1 MLYFSKLRIIFISL
15 ISLIFIFFASSNL
28 LKFSN
33 EILNKKINLGLD
45 LQGGSYLLLEIDN
58 SPVIEQKLQNLSI
71 TIRNYFKEKNI
82 RIRNIKLS
90 DQQLSFSVEDEFK
103 QIILDEFSDEESEIN
118 PYYQRFKSHQLEIE
132 EDNNV
137 LTVNF
142 SRQGIIEIKTSSQD
156 QALEI
161 VRRRVDE
168 IGTNEPNIL
177 KRGNDRI
184 LVELPGLD
192 DPMRIKSLLGKTA
205 NLTFRFVTN
214 NDEDSFGAEKLMY
227 EDNSEEAMVSK
238 RIILSGDNLLDAQ
251 PRMDSENNETVV
263 SFTLDRVGAKRF
275 GKATSTG
282 IGKQLAIV
290 LDGKIISAPV
300 IRDVIAS
307 GSGQISG
314 GFTFQSATDLA
325 LLLRSGALPAPLS
338 IIEERTVGPDLGQ
351 DSINAG
357 IIALIIGFALV
368 ILFIFVKYKIFGL
381 ITNVALIINLFLLVG
396 VLTIFEATLTLPGI
410 AGIILTV
417 GMAVDANVL
426 IFERIKEELK
436 NEKNNLIAFDSGYT
450 KSRTAILDA
459 NITTLLAAIILFFM
473 GSGPIKGFS
482 LTLGIGIFTTL
493 FSVYFI
499 SRLLTVLYVSKYKEK
514 GGLNEDDCF

>member
-1 MLYFSKLRIIFISL
+1 MLYFSKLRITIVSL
-15 ISLIFIFFASSNL
+15 ISLFFILFASSNFF
-28 LKFSN
+28 KTSN
-33 EILNKKINLGLD
+33 ELLNKKINLGLD

-58 SPVIEQKLQNLSI
+58 TPVIDQKIQNL
-71 TIRNYFKEKNI
+71 TIVIKNYFKEKNI
-82 RIRNIKLS
+82 RINNIKLIN
-90 DQQLSFSVEDEFK
+90 QKISFSVDEKFK
-103 QIILDEFSDEESEIN
+103 QSVLDEFTDEESNIN
-118 PYYQRFKSHQLEIE
+118 PYYPRFKSHQLDILEK
-132 EDNNV
+132 NNSFI
-137 LTVNF
+137 VNY
-142 SRQGIIEIKTSSQD
+142 SKQGIIELKTSSQD

-161 VRRRVDE
+161 VRRRIDE

-214 NDEDSFGAEKLMY
+214 NTEDSFGAEKLKY
-227 EDNSEEAMVSK
+227 EDSTDEAVVSK
-238 RIILSGDNLLDAQ
+238 RIILSGENLLDAQ
-251 PRMDSENNETVV
+251 PRMNNETNETVV

-300 IRDVIAS
+300 IRDTIAS

-325 LLLRSGALPAPLS
+325 LLLRSGALPAPLN

-351 DSINAG
+351 DSINSG
-357 IIALIIGFALV
+357 IIALVIGFILV

-381 ITNVALIINLFLLVG
+381 ITNVTLIINLFLLVG
-396 VLTIFEATLTLPGI
+396 ILTMFEATLTLPGI

-436 NEKNNLIAFDSGYT
+436 NEKNNLIAFDGGYT

-482 LTLGIGIFTTL
+482 LTLGVGIFTTL

-499 SRLLTVLYVSKYKEK
+499 ARLLTVLYVLKNKEK
-514 GGLNEDDCF
+514 KGLI

>member
-15 ISLIFIFFASSNL
+15 ISLIFIFFSSSNL
-28 LKFSN
+28 LNFSN

-90 DQQLSFSVEDEFK
+90 DQQLSFSVDDEFK

-118 PYYQRFKSHQLEIE
+118 PYYQRFKSHQLEIA
-132 EDNNV
+132 EDNSV

-192 DPMRIKSLLGKTA
+192 DPMRIKALLGKTA

-357 IIALIIGFALV
+357 IIALIIGFVLV

-482 LTLGIGIFTTL
+482 LTLGVGIFTTL

-499 SRLLTVLYVSKYKEK
+499 ARLLTVLYVSKNKEK
-514 GGLNEDDCF
+514 GGLI

>member
-1 MLYFSKLRIIFISL
+1 MLYFSKLRIIFVSIICL
-15 ISLIFIFFASSNL
+15 FFIFITSNNFL
-28 LKFSN
+28 NQKDRF
-33 EILNKKINLGLD
+33 INKKINLGLD

-58 SPVIEQKLQNLSI
+58 SPVIQQKLQNTSTLI
-71 TIRNYFKEKNI
+71 KNYFKDRNI
-82 RIRNIKLS
+82 RVANINLS
-90 DQQLSFSVEDEFK
+90 NDILRFTVEDQFK
-103 QIILDEFSDEESEIN
+103 QNVIDQFEDENSEIN
-118 PYYQRFKSHQLEIE
+118 PYYPRFKSHQFNISDNGNSLELSFSKQGLIE
-132 EDNNV
+132 
-137 LTVNF
+137 L
-142 SRQGIIEIKTSSQD
+142 KTSSQD

-161 VRRRVDE
+161 VRRRIDE

-177 KRGNDRI
+177 KRGNDRV

-205 NLTFRFVTN
+205 NLTFRFVSKDN
-214 NDEDSFGAEKLMY
+214 QDSFGVEKLQY
-227 EDNSEEAMVSK
+227 EDGLNEDFVSK
-238 RIILSGDNLLDAQ
+238 RIILSGDNLLDDQ
-251 PRMDSENNETVV
+251 PRMNNQTNETVV

-275 GKATSTG
+275 GKATSSN
-282 IGKQLAIV
+282 IGRQLAIV

-300 IRDVIAS
+300 IRDTIAS
-307 GSGQISG
+307 GNGQISG

-325 LLLRSGALPAPLS
+325 LLLRSGALPAPLN

-351 DSINAG
+351 DSINSG
-357 IIALIIGFALV
+357 ILALIIGFLLV
-368 ILFIFVKYKIFGL
+368 ISYMFLKYKIFGL
-381 ITNVALIINLFLLVG
+381 ITNITLIINLFILLG
-396 VLTIFEATLTLPGI
+396 ILTLFEATLTLPGI

-426 IFERIKEELK
+426 IFERIKEELR
-436 NEKNNLIAFDSGYT
+436 NEKNNIIAFDSGYT

-482 LTLGIGIFTTL
+482 VTLGVGIFTTL

-499 SRLLTVLYVSKYKEK
+499 ARLFTAIYIYRNKDKEAVI
-514 GGLNEDDCF
+514 

>member
-90 DQQLSFSVEDEFK
+90 DQQLSFSVDDEFK

-137 LTVNF
+137 LAVNF

-357 IIALIIGFALV
+357 IIALIIGFVLV

-482 LTLGIGIFTTL
+482 LTLGVGIFTTL

-499 SRLLTVLYVSKYKEK
+499 ARLLTVLYVSKNKEK
-514 GGLNEDDCF
+514 GGLI

>member
-1 MLYFSKLRIIFISL
+1 MLYFSKLRIIVVSL
-15 ISLIFIFFASSNL
+15 ISLFFILIASANFFKFENNL
-28 LKFSN
+28 LS
-33 EILNKKINLGLD
+33 KKINLGLD

-58 SPVIEQKLQNLSI
+58 TPVIEQKLQNLTI
-71 TIRNYFKEKNI
+71 TIRNYFKKKNI
-82 RIRNIKLS
+82 RLKNLKLS
-90 DQQLSFSVEDEFK
+90 NQTLTFSVNDEFK
-103 QIILDEFSDEESEIN
+103 QEVLDQFTSEESDIN
-118 PYYQRFKSHQLEIE
+118 PYYPRFKSHQLEILE
-132 EDNNV
+132 VNDVFN
-137 LTVNF
+137 VNF
-142 SRQGIIEIKTSSQD
+142 SKQGIVKLKTSSQD

-161 VRRRVDE
+161 VRRRIDE

-214 NDEDSFGAEKLMY
+214 NKEDSFGVEKLKFE
-227 EDNSEEAMVSK
+227 EDEEEAFVSK
-238 RIILSGDNLLDAQ
+238 RIIMSGDNLLDAQ
-251 PRMDSENNETVV
+251 PRVDSETNETIV

-300 IRDVIAS
+300 IRDTIAS

-325 LLLRSGALPAPLS
+325 LLLRSGALPAPLN

-357 IIALIIGFALV
+357 MIALAIGFILV
-368 ILFIFVKYKIFGL
+368 ILFIFIKYKVFGL
-381 ITNVALIINLFLLVG
+381 ITNIALIINLFLLIG

-482 LTLGIGIFTTL
+482 LTLGVGIFTTL

-499 SRLLTVLYVSKYKEK
+499 ARLLTVIYVSKNKQKE
-514 GGLNEDDCF
+514 GLI

>member
-1 MLYFSKLRIIFISL
+1 MLYFSKLRIILVTLVSLFFVLLTISN
-15 ISLIFIFFASSNL
+15 FVKFESNY
-28 LKFSN
+28 
-33 EILNKKINLGLD
+33 LNKRINLGLD

-58 SPVIEQKLQNLSI
+58 TPVIEQKLQNFSI
-71 TIRNYFKEKNI
+71 TVRNFFKDKNI
-82 RIRNIKLS
+82 RIKNLK
-90 DQQLSFSVEDEFK
+90 F
-103 QIILDEFSDEESEIN
+103 LDESISFTTDQEYKDEVLNAFQDKESVLN
-118 PYYQRFKSHQLEIE
+118 PYYPRFKSHQFNIQE
-132 EDNNV
+132 ENNYFI
-137 LTVNF
+137 VNY
-142 SRQGIIEIKTSSQD
+142 SKQGIVELKTSSQD

-192 DPMRIKSLLGKTA
+192 DPMRIKKLLGKTA

-214 NDEDSFGAEKLMY
+214 NTKDSFGAEKLKF
-227 EDNSEEAMVSK
+227 ENDQEEAVVSK

-251 PRMDSENNETVV
+251 PRMDSQTNETVV

-300 IRDVIAS
+300 IRDTIAS

-325 LLLRSGALPAPLS
+325 LLLRSGALPAPLN

-357 IIALIIGFALV
+357 IMALIIGFILV
-368 ILFIFVKYKIFGL
+368 ITFIFVKYRIFGL
-381 ITNVALIINLFLLVG
+381 ITNIALILNLFLLIG
-396 VLTIFEATLTLPGI
+396 ILTIFEATLTLPGI

-436 NEKNNLIAFDSGYT
+436 DEKNNLIAFDSGYT

-459 NITTLLAAIILFFM
+459 NITTLLAAMILFFM

-482 LTLGIGIFTTL
+482 LTLGVGIFTTL

-499 SRLLTVLYVSKYKEK
+499 ARLLTVIYISKNKDKER
-514 GGLNEDDCF
+514 LI

>member
-1 MLYFSKLRIIFISL
+1 MLYFSKLRIIVVSL
-15 ISLIFIFFASSNL
+15 ISLFFILIASANFFKFENNL
-28 LKFSN
+28 LS
-33 EILNKKINLGLD
+33 KKINLGLD

-58 SPVIEQKLQNLSI
+58 TPVIEQKLQNLTI
-71 TIRNYFKEKNI
+71 TIRNYFKKKNI
-82 RIRNIKLS
+82 RLKNLKLS
-90 DQQLSFSVEDEFK
+90 NQTLTFSVNDEFK
-103 QIILDEFSDEESEIN
+103 QEVLDQFTSEESDIN
-118 PYYQRFKSHQLEIE
+118 PYYPRFKSHQLEILE
-132 EDNNV
+132 VNDVFN
-137 LTVNF
+137 VNF
-142 SRQGIIEIKTSSQD
+142 SKQGIVKLKTSSQD

-161 VRRRVDE
+161 VRRRIDE

-214 NDEDSFGAEKLMY
+214 NKEDSFGVEKLKFE
-227 EDNSEEAMVSK
+227 EDDEEAFVSK
-238 RIILSGDNLLDAQ
+238 RIIMSGDNLLDAQ
-251 PRMDSENNETVV
+251 PRVDSETNETIV

-275 GKATSTG
+275 GNATSTG

-300 IRDVIAS
+300 IRDTIAS

-325 LLLRSGALPAPLS
+325 LLLRSGALPAPLN

-357 IIALIIGFALV
+357 MIALAIGFILV
-368 ILFIFVKYKIFGL
+368 ILFIFIKYKVFGL
-381 ITNVALIINLFLLVG
+381 ITNIALIINLFLLIG

-482 LTLGIGIFTTL
+482 LTLGVGIFTTL

-499 SRLLTVLYVSKYKEK
+499 ARLLTVIYVSKNKQKE
-514 GGLNEDDCF
+514 GLI

>member
-1 MLYFSKLRIIFISL
+1 MLYFSKLRILFITLFSL
-15 ISLIFIFFASSNL
+15 LFIIIASSNL
-28 LKFSN
+28 FKFDDEFFS
-33 EILNKKINLGLD
+33 KKINLGLD

-58 SPVIEQKLQNLSI
+58 DPVIEQKLQNLTT
-71 TIRNYFKEKNI
+71 TIRNYFKDQ
-82 RIRNIKLS
+82 NIKIS
-90 DQQLSFSVEDEFK
+90 NIKIEGDSIFFNVDNQNK
-103 QIILDEFSDEESEIN
+103 QIIVDTFIDENSEIN
-118 PYYQRFKSHQLEIE
+118 PYYPRFKSHQLNIE
-132 EDNNV
+132 DTGVN
-137 LTVNF
+137 LKINF
-142 SRQGIIEIKTSSQD
+142 SKQGLVALKTSSQD
-156 QALEI
+156 QAIEI
-161 VRRRVDE
+161 VRRRIDE
-168 IGTNEPNIL
+168 VGTNEPNIL
-177 KRGNDRI
+177 KRGNNRI

-192 DPMRIKSLLGKTA
+192 DPMRVKSLLGKTA

-214 NDEDSFGAEKLMY
+214 DENDGFGVEKLKY
-227 EDNSEEAMVSK
+227 EDGTDEATVSK
-238 RIILSGDNLLDAQ
+238 RIIISGDNLLDAQ
-251 PRMDSENNETVV
+251 PQMDTQSNQTVV
-263 SFTLDRVGAKRF
+263 SFSLDRVGAKRF

-300 IRDVIAS
+300 IRDTIAS
-307 GSGQISG
+307 GNGQISG

-325 LLLRSGALPAPLS
+325 LLLRSGALPAPLN

-357 IIALIIGFALV
+357 MIALAIGFLLV
-368 ILFIFVKYKIFGL
+368 IIFMFIKYKVFGL
-381 ITNVALIINLFLLVG
+381 ITNVTLIINLFILLG
-396 VLTIFEATLTLPGI
+396 ILTLFEATLTLPGI

-436 NEKNNLIAFDSGYT
+436 DEKNNILAFDSGYV
-450 KSRTAILDA
+450 KSRTAIIDA

-482 LTLGIGIFTTL
+482 VTLGVGIFTTL

-499 SRLLTVLYVSKYKEK
+499 ARLFTSLYVSKNRNKEK
-514 GGLNEDDCF
+514 LI

>member
-1 MLYFSKLRIIFISL
+1 MLYFSKFRIISVIL
-15 ISLIFIFFASSNL
+15 ISLFFILIASSNL
-28 LKFSN
+28 FKFEN
-33 EILNKKINLGLD
+33 NLLNKKINLGLD

-58 SPVIEQKLQNLSI
+58 NPVIEQKIQNLSI
-71 TIRNYFKEKNI
+71 TIRNYFKDKNI
-82 RIRNIKLS
+82 RIKNLKILGQK
-90 DQQLSFSVEDEFK
+90 LSFSVDENFK
-103 QIILDEFSDEESEIN
+103 QTILDTFNDEESELN
-118 PYYQRFKSHQLEIE
+118 PYYPRFKSHQLDITE
-132 EDNNV
+132 ENNIFF
-137 LTVNF
+137 VNY
-142 SRQGIIEIKTSSQD
+142 STQGIVKLKTSSQD

-161 VRRRVDE
+161 VRRRIDE

-214 NDEDSFGAEKLMY
+214 NDQDSFGAEKLSY
-227 EDNSEEAMVSK
+227 EDESEEDALVSK

-251 PRMDSENNETVV
+251 PRMDGETNETVV
-263 SFTLDRVGAKRF
+263 TFTLDRVGAKRF

-300 IRDVIAS
+300 IRDTIAS

-325 LLLRSGALPAPLS
+325 LLLRSGALPAPLN

-357 IIALIIGFALV
+357 MIALAIGFVLV
-368 ILFIFVKYKIFGL
+368 IVFIFVKYKVFGL
-381 ITNVALIINLFLLVG
+381 ITNITLILNLFLLIG
-396 VLTIFEATLTLPGI
+396 ILTIFEATLTLPGI

-499 SRLLTVLYVSKYKEK
+499 ARLLTVLYVYRNKEK
-514 GGLNEDDCF
+514 EGLI

>member
-1 MLYFSKLRIIFISL
+1 MLYFSKLRIIIVSL
-15 ISLIFIFFASSNL
+15 ISLLFILFASSNFF
-28 LKFSN
+28 KISN
-33 EILNKKINLGLD
+33 ELLNKKINLGLD

-58 SPVIEQKLQNLSI
+58 TPVIEQKIQNF
-71 TIRNYFKEKNI
+71 TIIIKNYFKEKNI
-82 RIRNIKLS
+82 RIKNIKLIN
-90 DQQLSFSVEDEFK
+90 QKISFSVDDKFK
-103 QIILDEFSDEESEIN
+103 QTVLDEFTDEESNIN
-118 PYYQRFKSHQLEIE
+118 PYYPRFKSHQLDILEK
-132 EDNNV
+132 DNSFI
-137 LTVNF
+137 VNY
-142 SRQGIIEIKTSSQD
+142 SKQGIIELKTSSQD

-161 VRRRVDE
+161 VRRRIDE

-214 NDEDSFGAEKLMY
+214 NTEDSFGAEKLKY
-227 EDNSEEAMVSK
+227 EDSTDEAVVSK
-238 RIILSGDNLLDAQ
+238 RIILSGENLLDAQ
-251 PRMDSENNETVV
+251 PRMNNETNETVV

-275 GKATSTG
+275 GKATSSG

-300 IRDVIAS
+300 IRDTIAS

-325 LLLRSGALPAPLS
+325 LLLRSGALPAPLN

-351 DSINAG
+351 DSINSG
-357 IIALIIGFALV
+357 IIALVIGFVLV

-396 VLTIFEATLTLPGI
+396 ILTMFEATLTLPGI

-436 NEKNNLIAFDSGYT
+436 NEKNNLIAFDGGYT

-482 LTLGIGIFTTL
+482 LTLGVGIFTTL

-499 SRLLTVLYVSKYKEK
+499 ARLLTVLYVLKNKDKK
-514 GGLNEDDCF
+514 GLI

>member
-1 MLYFSKLRIIFISL
+1 MLYFSKLRIILVTLVSLFFVLLTISN
-15 ISLIFIFFASSNL
+15 FVKFESNY
-28 LKFSN
+28 
-33 EILNKKINLGLD
+33 LNKRINLGLD

-58 SPVIEQKLQNLSI
+58 SPVIEQKLQNFSI
-71 TIRNYFKEKNI
+71 TIRNFFKDKNI
-82 RIRNIKLS
+82 RIKNLK
-90 DQQLSFSVEDEFK
+90 F
-103 QIILDEFSDEESEIN
+103 LDESISFTTDQEYKDEVLNAFQDKESVLN
-118 PYYQRFKSHQLEIE
+118 PYYPRFKSHQFNIQE
-132 EDNNV
+132 ENNYFI
-137 LTVNF
+137 VNY
-142 SRQGIIEIKTSSQD
+142 SKQGIVELKTSSQD

-192 DPMRIKSLLGKTA
+192 DPMRIKKLLGKTA

-214 NDEDSFGAEKLMY
+214 NTEDSFGAEKLKF
-227 EDNSEEAMVSK
+227 ENDQEEAVVSK

-251 PRMDSENNETVV
+251 PRMDSQTNETVV

-300 IRDVIAS
+300 IRDTIAS

-325 LLLRSGALPAPLS
+325 LLLRSGALPAPLN

-357 IIALIIGFALV
+357 IMALIIGFILV
-368 ILFIFVKYKIFGL
+368 ITFIFVKYRIFGL
-381 ITNVALIINLFLLVG
+381 ITNIALILNLFLLIG
-396 VLTIFEATLTLPGI
+396 ILTIFEATLTLPGI

-436 NEKNNLIAFDSGYT
+436 DEKNNLIAFDSGYT

-459 NITTLLAAIILFFM
+459 NITTLLAAMILFFM

-482 LTLGIGIFTTL
+482 LTLGVGIFTTL

-499 SRLLTVLYVSKYKEK
+499 ARLLTVIYISKNKDKER
-514 GGLNEDDCF
+514 LI

>member
-1 MLYFSKLRIIFISL
+1 MLYFSKLRIIFITLFSL
-15 ISLIFIFFASSNL
+15 LFVLIASSNL
-28 LKFSN
+28 FKIDDSFFS
-33 EILNKKINLGLD
+33 KKINLGLD

-58 SPVIEQKLQNLSI
+58 APVIEQKLQNLTT
-71 TIRNYFKEKNI
+71 TIRNYFKDKDIKINNI
-82 RIRNIKLS
+82 RILNENIFFDANEIDKETIIQTFTDENS
-90 DQQLSFSVEDEFK
+90 D
-103 QIILDEFSDEESEIN
+103 IN
-118 PYYQRFKSHQLEIE
+118 PYYPRFKSHQLIIE
-132 EDNNV
+132 DEDLNFK
-137 LTVNF
+137 VNF
-142 SRQGIIEIKTSSQD
+142 SKQGLIALKTSSQD
-156 QALEI
+156 QAIEI
-161 VRRRVDE
+161 VRRRIDE
-168 IGTNEPNIL
+168 VGTNEPNIL
-177 KRGNDRI
+177 KRGNNRI

-192 DPMRIKSLLGKTA
+192 DPMRVKSLLGKTA
-205 NLTFRFVTN
+205 NLTFRFVTKN
-214 NDEDSFGAEKLMY
+214 ENDNFGVEMLKFED
-227 EDNSEEAMVSK
+227 DINEATVSK
-238 RIILSGDNLLDAQ
+238 RIIISGENLLDAQ
-251 PRMDSENNETVV
+251 PRMDPQTNETIV
-263 SFTLDRVGAKRF
+263 SFSLDRVGAKRF

-300 IRDVIAS
+300 IRDTIAG

-325 LLLRSGALPAPLS
+325 LLLRSGALPAPLN

-357 IIALIIGFALV
+357 IIALTIGFLLV
-368 ILFIFVKYKIFGL
+368 IIFMFIKYKIFGL
-381 ITNVALIINLFLLVG
+381 ITNVTLIINLFILLG
-396 VLTIFEATLTLPGI
+396 ILTLFEATLTLPGI

-436 NEKNNLIAFDSGYT
+436 DESNNIIAFDSGYT
-450 KSRTAILDA
+450 KSKTAILDA

-482 LTLGIGIFTTL
+482 VTLGIGIFTTL

-499 SRLLTVLYVSKYKEK
+499 ARLLTSLYVSKNRNKEK
-514 GGLNEDDCF
+514 LI

>member
-1 MLYFSKLRIIFISL
+1 VLYFSKLRILFITLFSL
-15 ISLIFIFFASSNL
+15 LFVIIASSNL
-28 LKFSN
+28 FKFDD
-33 EILNKKINLGLD
+33 EFFNKKINLGLD

-58 SPVIEQKLQNLSI
+58 DPVIEQKLQNLTT
-71 TIRNYFKEKNI
+71 TIRNYFKDQ
-82 RIRNIKLS
+82 NIKIS
-90 DQQLSFSVEDEFK
+90 NIKIEGDSIFFNVDNQNK
-103 QIILDEFSDEESEIN
+103 QIIVDTFTDENSEIN
-118 PYYQRFKSHQLEIE
+118 PYYPRFKSHQLNIE
-132 EDNNV
+132 DTGVN
-137 LTVNF
+137 LKINF
-142 SRQGIIEIKTSSQD
+142 SKQGLVALKTSSQD
-156 QALEI
+156 QAIEI
-161 VRRRVDE
+161 VRRRIDE
-168 IGTNEPNIL
+168 VGTNEPNIL
-177 KRGNDRI
+177 KRGNNRI

-192 DPMRIKSLLGKTA
+192 DPMRVKSLLGKTA

-214 NDEDSFGAEKLMY
+214 NENDGFGVEKLKY
-227 EDNSEEAMVSK
+227 EDGTDEATVSK
-238 RIILSGDNLLDAQ
+238 RIIISGDNLLDAQ
-251 PRMDSENNETVV
+251 PQMDTQSNQTVV
-263 SFTLDRVGAKRF
+263 SFSLDRVGAKRF

-300 IRDVIAS
+300 IRDTIAS
-307 GSGQISG
+307 GNGQISG

-325 LLLRSGALPAPLS
+325 LLLRSGALPAPLN

-357 IIALIIGFALV
+357 MIALAIGFLLV
-368 ILFIFVKYKIFGL
+368 IIFMFIKYKVFGL
-381 ITNVALIINLFLLVG
+381 ITNVTLIINLFILLG
-396 VLTIFEATLTLPGI
+396 ILTLFEATLTLPGI

-436 NEKNNLIAFDSGYT
+436 DEKNNILAFDSGYV
-450 KSRTAILDA
+450 KSRTAIIDA

-482 LTLGIGIFTTL
+482 VTLGVGIFTTL

-499 SRLLTVLYVSKYKEK
+499 ARLFTSLYVSKNRNKEK
-514 GGLNEDDCF
+514 LI

>member
-1 MLYFSKLRIIFISL
+1 MLYFSKFRIISVIL
-15 ISLIFIFFASSNL
+15 ISLFFILIASSNL
-28 LKFSN
+28 FKFEN
-33 EILNKKINLGLD
+33 NLLNKKINLGLD

-58 SPVIEQKLQNLSI
+58 NPVIEQKIQNLSI
-71 TIRNYFKEKNI
+71 TIRNYFKDKNI
-82 RIRNIKLS
+82 RIKNLKILGQK
-90 DQQLSFSVEDEFK
+90 LSFSVDENFK
-103 QIILDEFSDEESEIN
+103 QTILDTFNDEESELN
-118 PYYQRFKSHQLEIE
+118 PYYPRFKSHQLDITE
-132 EDNNV
+132 ENNIFF
-137 LTVNF
+137 VNY
-142 SRQGIIEIKTSSQD
+142 STQGIVKLKTSSQD

-161 VRRRVDE
+161 VRRRIDE

-214 NDEDSFGAEKLMY
+214 NDQDSFGAEKLSY
-227 EDNSEEAMVSK
+227 EDESEEDALVSK

-251 PRMDSENNETVV
+251 PRMDSETNETVV
-263 SFTLDRVGAKRF
+263 TFTLDRVGAKRF

-300 IRDVIAS
+300 IRDTIAS

-325 LLLRSGALPAPLS
+325 LLLRSGALPAPLN

-357 IIALIIGFALV
+357 MIALAIGFVLV
-368 ILFIFVKYKIFGL
+368 IVFIFVKYKIFGL
-381 ITNVALIINLFLLVG
+381 ITNITLILNLFLLIG
-396 VLTIFEATLTLPGI
+396 ILTIFEATLTLPGI

-417 GMAVDANVL
+417 GMACL
-426 IFERIKEELK
+426 L
-436 NEKNNLIAFDSGYT
+436 YT
-450 KSRTAILDA
+450 SPSPRDPKTSRMPSSA
-459 NITTLLAAIILFFM
+459 
-473 GSGPIKGFS
+473 
-482 LTLGIGIFTTL
+482 
-493 FSVYFI
+493 
-499 SRLLTVLYVSKYKEK
+499 
-514 GGLNEDDCF
+514 

>member
-1 MLYFSKLRIIFISL
+1 MLYFSKLRILFISL
-15 ISLIFIFFASSNL
+15 FSLLFILIASSNL
-28 LKFSN
+28 FKVDEGFFD
-33 EILNKKINLGLD
+33 KKINLGLD

-58 SPVIEQKLQNLSI
+58 DPVIEQKLQNLTSI
-71 TIRNYFKEKNI
+71 IRNFFKDKDI
-82 RIRNIKLS
+82 KISNIKIDKQNIFFNVL
-90 DQQLSFSVEDEFK
+90 DQNKKIIIDTFEDEN
-103 QIILDEFSDEESEIN
+103 SDIN
-118 PYYQRFKSHQLEIE
+118 PYYPTFKSHQLIL
-132 EDNNV
+132 EDTG
-137 LTVNF
+137 LNF
-142 SRQGIIEIKTSSQD
+142 KVSFSKQGLIALKTSSQD
-156 QALEI
+156 QAIEI
-161 VRRRVDE
+161 VRRRIDE
-168 IGTNEPNIL
+168 VGTNEPNIL
-177 KRGNDRI
+177 KRGNNRI

-192 DPMRIKSLLGKTA
+192 DPMRVKSLLGKTA

-214 NDEDSFGAEKLMY
+214 DNNDRFGVDKLKFEDDL
-227 EDNSEEAMVSK
+227 DEATVSK
-238 RIILSGDNLLDAQ
+238 RIIISGDNLLDAQ
-251 PRMDSENNETVV
+251 PKMDAQTNQTIV
-263 SFTLDRVGAKRF
+263 SFSLDRVGAKRF

-300 IRDVIAS
+300 IRDTIAS

-325 LLLRSGALPAPLS
+325 LLLRSGALPAPLN

-357 IIALIIGFALV
+357 MIALAIGFLLV
-368 ILFIFVKYKIFGL
+368 IIFMFVKYRIFGL
-381 ITNVALIINLFLLVG
+381 ITNVTLIINLFILLG
-396 VLTIFEATLTLPGI
+396 ILTLFEATLTLPGI

-436 NEKNNLIAFDSGYT
+436 DEKNNIIAFDSGYT
-450 KSRTAILDA
+450 KSRTAIIDA

-473 GSGPIKGFS
+473 GSGPVKGFS
-482 LTLGIGIFTTL
+482 VTLGVGIFTTL

-499 SRLLTVLYVSKYKEK
+499 ARLFTSIYVSKNRNKEK
-514 GGLNEDDCF
+514 LI

>member
-1 MLYFSKLRIIFISL
+1 MLYFSKLRILFITFFSILFIL
-15 ISLIFIFFASSNL
+15 IASSNL
-28 LKFSN
+28 FKFDDSFFD
-33 EILNKKINLGLD
+33 KKINLGLD

-58 SPVIEQKLQNLSI
+58 EPVIEQKLQNLTT
-71 TIRNYFKEKNI
+71 TIRNYFKEKNVKI
-82 RIRNIKLS
+82 NSIKIENQNIFFNVIDEDKQSVIDVFQDENS
-90 DQQLSFSVEDEFK
+90 DL
-103 QIILDEFSDEESEIN
+103 N
-118 PYYQRFKSHQLEIE
+118 PYYPRFKSHQLEIQ
-132 EDNNV
+132 DTGLN
-137 LTVNF
+137 LKVNF
-142 SRQGIIEIKTSSQD
+142 SKQGLIKLKNSSQD
-156 QALEI
+156 QAIEI

-168 IGTNEPNIL
+168 VGTNEPNIL
-177 KRGNDRI
+177 KRGNNRI

-214 NDEDSFGAEKLMY
+214 DVNDRFGVETLKF
-227 EDNSEEAMVSK
+227 ENGIDEAVVSK
-238 RIILSGDNLLDAQ
+238 RIIISGENLLDAQ
-251 PRMDSENNETVV
+251 PKMDTQNNQTIV

-290 LDGKIISAPV
+290 LDEKIISAPIV
-300 IRDVIAS
+300 RDTIAS

-325 LLLRSGALPAPLS
+325 LLLRSGALPAPLE

-351 DSINAG
+351 DSINSG
-357 IIALIIGFALV
+357 MIALAIGFMLV
-368 ILFIFVKYKIFGL
+368 IIFMFVKYKFFGL
-381 ITNVALIINLFLLVG
+381 ITNITLIINLFILLG
-396 VLTIFEATLTLPGI
+396 VLTLFEATLTLPGI

-436 NEKNNLIAFDSGYT
+436 DETNNILAFDSGYT

-473 GSGPIKGFS
+473 GSGPVKGFAV
-482 LTLGIGIFTTL
+482 TLGVGIFTTL

-499 SRLLTVLYVSKYKEK
+499 ARLFTSIYVAKNKHKEK
-514 GGLNEDDCF
+514 LI